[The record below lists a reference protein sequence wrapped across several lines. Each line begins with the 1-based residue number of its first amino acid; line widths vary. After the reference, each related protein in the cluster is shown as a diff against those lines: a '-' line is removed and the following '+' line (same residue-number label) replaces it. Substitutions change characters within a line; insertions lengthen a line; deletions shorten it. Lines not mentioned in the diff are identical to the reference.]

1 MVQLAEALAEL
12 HRIYRQLADLRDRME
27 RGPKQI
33 KLGDANVK
41 KCEAEQQ
48 QAKDAFRAAKI
59 AADEKQLQLRQ
70 REAKLADW
78 QGKLMQAQNNR
89 EFQILKDQIAAD
101 NQANAV
107 LSDEILEALER
118 LDVLQGNIKVAGE
131 TLAKTQDELAKIRK
145 RVEEQQQGLEE
156 EFARVTINL
165 KEAEAKLPEDV
176 REDFLRVS
184 KVRGDD
190 AMAAVDGECC
200 GGCYQM
206 LTQQTLELLRQDK
219 LNFCKA
225 CGRLIYLVR
234 TVL

>member
-1 MVQLAEALAEL
+1 MVLLAETLAEL
-12 HRIYRQLADLRDRME
+12 HRIYRQLSDLRDRME
-27 RGPKQI
+27 RGPKQV
-33 KLGDANVK
+33 KLADANVK
-41 KCEAEQQ
+41 KCEAEHQ
-48 QAKDAFRAAKI
+48 QAKDAYKTAKI
-59 AADEKQLQLRQ
+59 AADEKQLQLRS
-70 REAKLADW
+70 REAKLLDW

-89 EFQILKDQIAAD
+89 EYQALKDQIAAD

-118 LDVLQGNIKVAGE
+118 LDVLQSNIKSAAE
-131 TLAKTQDELAKIRK
+131 TLTKTQDELAKIRK
-145 RVEEQQQGLEE
+145 RIEEQQQGLEI
-156 EFARVTINL
+156 EFARVSTNL
-165 KEAEAKLPEDV
+165 KDAEAKLPEDV

-219 LNFCKA
+219 LVFCKA
-225 CGRLIYLVR
+225 CGRLIYIVR
-234 TVL
+234 AVL